1 MKSPASAKPCGTGS
15 FIPENLGDTF
25 ATADIFM
32 YDGEFGIM
40 VAAQG
45 GDAATVPLKD
55 VAGKVKY
62 VPADHPWVKAA
73 RQVGTGLGD

>member
-1 MKSPASAKPCGTGS
+1 LATRLGTVGAK
-15 FIPENLGDTF
+15 LVD
-25 ATADIFM
+25 
-32 YDGEFGIM
+32 DGEFGIM

-45 GDAATVPLKD
+45 GDATTVPLKD

>member
-1 MKSPASAKPCGTGS
+1 MGAR
-15 FIPENLGDTF
+15 LVD
-25 ATADIFM
+25 
-32 YDGEFGIM
+32 DGEFGIM
-40 VAAQG
+40 VAAKG
-45 GDAATVPLKD
+45 TDATTVPLKE

>member
-1 MKSPASAKPCGTGS
+1 MGAKLVD
-15 FIPENLGDTF
+15 E
-25 ATADIFM
+25 
-32 YDGEFGIM
+32 GEFGIM

-45 GDAATVPLKD
+45 GDATTVALKD